1 MENSPLAIFDEI
13 WPTTLYYSTGSLTR
27 FSSNFKNLLS
37 SIPKS
42 SNQYGKHYKASP
54 FPSHQTEFK
63 IFFAMLQK
71 YGMVVCA
78 VFDVISFFL

>member
-1 MENSPLAIFDEI
+1 MKNSLVAIFDEI
-13 WPTTLYYSTGSLTR
+13 WPRTLYYSTGSLTR

-63 IFFAMLQK
+63 ILFCNVTK
-71 YGMVVCA
+71 VWYGCVCC
-78 VFDVISFFL
+78 L